1 MHFEGFMWPWQRSRG
16 SAIVSVTKR
25 KCNQFKRIAEL
36 GRLKGAPLSCRPSQA
51 PGFKG
56 HGVGQIGHLLAEM
69 HSRWLSVVSHRIDP
83 TGYSASGG
91 APGMGTTPGHGPAGP
106 SDGRYSIFNRSVQ
119 IVLHLWLFDCPW
131 PRLCVDSWPEIGSP
145 MCDGRGAAA
154 GALYAR
160 ITLDLCLSLNL
171 RTCVCCHRDTVQFD
185 CTVQL
190 HASVIQLGIGK
201 K

>member
-1 MHFEGFMWPWQRSRG
+1 
-16 SAIVSVTKR
+16 
-25 KCNQFKRIAEL
+25 
-36 GRLKGAPLSCRPSQA
+36 
-51 PGFKG
+51 
-56 HGVGQIGHLLAEM
+56 
-69 HSRWLSVVSHRIDP
+69 
-83 TGYSASGG
+83 
-91 APGMGTTPGHGPAGP
+91 MGTTPGHGPAGP

-190 HASVIQLGIGK
+190 HVSVIQLGIGK